1 METILT
7 INKNQQFKIKQIESE
22 YSLKQKLFTMGIH
35 SNDIYIKSNGSRN
48 GPVIIRNLSNNASQI
63 ALGKELASKI
73 LVEPLGE

>member
-1 METILT
+1 MQLL
-7 INKNQQFKIKQIESE
+7 Q
-22 YSLKQKLFTMGIH
+22 LFTMGIH

-73 LVEPLGE
+73 LVEPLGD